1 MRILYGIQG
10 TGNGHLSRARKIV
23 PLLKEFADVEVIL
36 SGTQSQLDANFNI
49 DYQFNGLPF
58 VASKKGGINY
68 FSSIIKAHPYDLV
81 RDIRK
86 FPVKDYD
93 LVISDFEPIS
103 SWSSLLRDVPCIEL
117 SHNVAVSLKNS
128 PKPPFKDMIGQYVL
142 NHYCPS
148 QLKFGFHFQ
157 KYSENIFLP
166 IIRDEIRQ
174 ILSTD
179 EAYFL
184 VYLPAYHDKKI
195 IEVLS
200 HFKAKWIVFSKYA
213 KQHYSVK
220 NLDFHPIE
228 NDNFIQKLA
237 SASGVLCGAG
247 FELPAEVLHLKKKL
261 LVIPMEG
268 QYEQWCNAFALK
280 ELGVPFLSKLDVAA
294 HRSINNW
301 IHYAKPIAIEYPET
315 TRTDIQLVLNKSN
328 VFFEHKNAMNEDL
341 RKSTLKNIFR
351 HTFGSF

>member
-23 PLLKEFADVEVIL
+23 PILKEFAEVEVIL
-36 SGTQSQLDANFNI
+36 SGTQSQLDANFTI
-49 DYQFNGLPF
+49 DYQFSGLPF
-58 VASKKGGINY
+58 IASKRGGIDY
-68 FSSIIKAHPYDLV
+68 VGSILKSHPYDLI

-86 FPVKDYD
+86 FPIKDYD

-103 SWSSLLRDVPCIEL
+103 SWSALLRNVPCIEL
-117 SHNVAVSLKNS
+117 SHNVAVALKSS
-128 PKPPFKDMIGQYVL
+128 PKPPYKDKIGQYVL

-148 QLKFGFHFQ
+148 HLKFGFHFQ
-157 KYSENIFLP
+157 KYTEDVFLP
-166 IIRDEIRQ
+166 IIRDEVRE
-174 ILSTD
+174 LAVND
-179 EAYFL
+179 ESYYL

-200 HFKAKWIVFSKYA
+200 HFNANWIVFSKYA
-213 KQHYSVK
+213 KAHYSNK
-220 NLDFHPIE
+220 NIEFHPIE

-237 SASGVLCGAG
+237 NASGVLCGAG

-261 LVIPMEG
+261 MVIPMEG
-268 QYEQWCNAFALK
+268 QYEQWCNAYALR
-280 ELGVPFLSKLDVAA
+280 ELGIPFLPKLDLAA

-301 IHYAKPIAIEYPET
+301 IQYAKPIAIQYPET
-315 TRTDIQLVLNKSN
+315 TREDIQFVLNKSN
-328 VFFEHKNAMNEDL
+328 VFFEEKNSSSENL
-341 RKSTLKNIFR
+341 KTSSIKNIFR